1 MGPAS
6 PSGEP
11 KPDLLRSI
19 AADKAV
25 VGETFG
31 GKKKTT
37 CQVDGN
43 RDQARGTR
51 RAGVSVE
58 GQDTVRRSAQFC
70 QGCLS
75 AFAAVHLQEA
85 AGVQFPDRLGLIWTP

>member
-1 MGPAS
+1 MGPPSA
-6 PSGEP
+6 SGEP
-11 KPDLLRSI
+11 KPNLLRSI

-43 RDQARGTR
+43 RRGTR
-51 RAGVSVE
+51 WAGVSVE